1 MKYTVIKDFG
11 SLRSGD
17 VLEPC
22 ADCEDIYS
30 CEYNDENTH
39 RSAVIGKNILD
50 SYLDEGYIKAEEEDN
65 STVDIN
71 KLNDFIN
78 EKLSQYEEDYN
89 DMIKAYN
96 EHKIPTCAK
105 VEAETVYY
113 NMQKL
118 LNKFKELVNE

>member
-22 ADCEDIYS
+22 ADCEDIYGF
-30 CEYNDENTH
+30 EYSDENTC
-39 RSAVIGKNILD
+39 RSVAMSKGILD
-50 SYLDEGYIKAEEEDN
+50 AYLDEGYVKAEEENDG
-65 STVDIN
+65 TVDIN
-71 KLNDFIN
+71 KLNDFID

>member
-30 CEYNDENTH
+30 CEYNDKNTH
-39 RSAVIGKNILD
+39 RSAVIGKSILD
-50 SYLDEGYIKAEEEDN
+50 SYLEEGYIKAEAEDN
-65 STVDIN
+65 GTVDIN